1 MNIKLSRDIAGS
13 ILDIGGGGECV
24 IGQVFGDAVIAV
36 DISQEELDEAPD
48 CCKKQLMDARDLR
61 FPDGSF
67 DNVTFFYAL
76 MYMSR
81 DTQRQAIAEAARVL
95 RPGGMIHIWDADIR
109 SACPEPFIVDLDIA
123 AGRKTIRVSYGI
135 VKDEAQD
142 SDAILRHLEAAGLSP
157 ARASVSKQ
165 NGQFF
170 IRATK
175 E

>member
-1 MNIKLSRDIAGS
+1 
-13 ILDIGGGGECV
+13 
-24 IGQVFGDAVIAV
+24 
-36 DISQEELDEAPD
+36 
-48 CCKKQLMDARDLR
+48 
-61 FPDGSF
+61 
-67 DNVTFFYAL
+67 
-76 MYMSR
+76 MSR